1 HPDEVAIVNGVLLT
15 AEKCVSEAMV
25 PMDKVFCLSRDEKLG
40 GATMADI
47 MASGY
52 SRVLV
57 YEGSDTRNIRGY
69 LQVKHAVVVGDEMKH
84 MLDSS

>member
-1 HPDEVAIVNGVLLT
+1 
-15 AEKCVSEAMV
+15 
-25 PMDKVFCLSRDEKLG
+25 
-40 GATMADI
+40 MADI